1 MLSKSVQMSLSNAF
15 SMAHEY
21 EHEFV
26 TLEHLLL
33 ELLSLPDV
41 QEVILAC
48 GGRIEQI
55 EVALEQF
62 LEAEPI
68 SAHPNQND
76 IHPSM
81 SFQRVIERAIYL
93 VQSNG
98 YAEVLGVHLLA
109 SFFAEPDSQAVYIL
123 QTQGIERV
131 DVLSYI
137 SHGVVSNDDGDFY
150 RPDAQN
156 DYETAA
162 EQPKEDALAQFC
174 VNLNK
179 QALEGRI
186 DPMIGRDWE
195 LNRTLE
201 ILSRRRKN
209 NPLLVGEPG
218 VGKTSI
224 AEGLAHRI
232 VFGNVPESLSDA
244 QVYSLDM
251 GALLAGTRYRG
262 DFEKR
267 FKALLNELAQQAH
280 AILFIDEIHTIV
292 GAGAVQGGAMD
303 ASNLMKPALAN
314 GNLRCIG
321 ATTYEEYRGI
331 FEKDRA
337 LARRFQ
343 KVEVREPTVLETYH
357 ILKGLKEQFESH
369 HEVKYT
375 QAALKAAAELAQR
388 YITDRHLP
396 DKAIDVID
404 EAGAKQRLQL
414 ISKRKK
420 QIGLAEI
427 QQVVANIA
435 RIPLTNI
442 TQKEKDK
449 LFDLDAALK
458 RVVFGQDHAIEQ
470 VVSAIKLA
478 RSGLAH
484 PDKPTG
490 SFLFS
495 GPTGV
500 GKTELTQQLAKHL
513 GIELIRFDMSEYME
527 RHTVS
532 RLIGAPPGYVGFDQG
547 GLLTEAVNRQPHSIV
562 LLDEIEKAHPDVY
575 NLLLQVMD
583 HGTLTDNNGRKV
595 DFRNVLLIM
604 TSNVGAQE
612 MGRASIGFT
621 EQDHSLDFEAEL
633 KKVFKPEFR
642 NRLDGVIQFNRLT
655 QDSMASVVN
664 KFIFALEQ
672 SLAEKKVS
680 LVLHPQAR
688 EWLAQ
693 KGFDPLMGA
702 RPMNRLIQQALKQ
715 PLAEKLLFGELQQG
729 GRVTVSVRDDQLS
742 FKVESHSSV

>member
-21 EHEFV
+21 EHEYV

-62 LEAEPI
+62 LEAEPV
-68 SAHPNQND
+68 SPHPD
-76 IHPSM
+76 KVEIHPSM

-98 YAEVLGVHLLA
+98 YPEVLGVHLLA

-123 QTQGIERV
+123 QAQGVERV

-150 RPDAQN
+150 RPDS
-156 DYETAA
+156 DVEYEQAPT
-162 EQPKEDALAQFC
+162 QPQEEALTQFC
-174 VNLNK
+174 LNLNK

-244 QVYSLDM
+244 VVYSLDM

-267 FKALLNELAQQAH
+267 FKMLLNELALQPH
-280 AILFIDEIHTIV
+280 AILFIDEIHTII

-314 GNLRCIG
+314 GKLRCIG

-343 KVEVREPTVLETYH
+343 KVEVREPTVLETYQ

-369 HEVKYT
+369 HDVKYT
-375 QAALKAAAELAQR
+375 QAALKAAAELAER
-388 YITDRHLP
+388 YINDRHLP

-404 EAGAKQRLQL
+404 EAGAKQRLMAV
-414 ISKRKK
+414 SKRKK
-420 QIGLAEI
+420 QIGVAEV

-449 LFDLDAALK
+449 LFDLEAALK
-458 RVVFGQDHAIEQ
+458 RVVFGQDHAVQQ
-470 VVSAIKLA
+470 VVAAIKLA

-562 LLDEIEKAHPDVY
+562 LLDEIEKAHPDVF

-595 DFRNVLLIM
+595 DFRNVVLIM
-604 TSNVGAQE
+604 TSNVGAEQIN
-612 MGRASIGFT
+612 RASMGFT
-621 EQDHSLDFEAEL
+621 EQDHTLDFESEL

-642 NRLDGVIQFNRLT
+642 NRLDAIIQFNRLNEA
-655 QDSMASVVN
+655 SMESVVN

-672 SLAEKKVS
+672 SLNEKKVA
-680 LVLHPQAR
+680 LILTPAAR
-688 EWLAQ
+688 LWLAK

-702 RPMNRLIQQALKQ
+702 RPMTRLIQQTLKQ

-729 GRVTVSVRDDQLS
+729 GKVRIEVVDDQLS
-742 FKVESHSSV
+742 FQVEAG